1 MGLRLAG
8 GTVYIKPADQKS
20 PNFADRKAFTL
31 IGTIVRS
38 ATSHLAELNFEEAL
52 LHSHWGGTTQV
63 QLMQLFSQSYLSPKK
78 AHHGTLWSNA
88 SQMHNVRVF

>member
-20 PNFADRKAFTL
+20 PTLQIGRAFTL
-31 IGTIVRS
+31 IDTTVRS
-38 ATSHLAELNFEEAL
+38 AASHLAELNFEEAL
-52 LHSHWGGTTQV
+52 LRSHWGGTTQV

-88 SQMHNVRVF
+88 SQVHNV